1 LIVYVDATVLVT
13 LIKHEDSSD
22 SVIEYLD
29 DLAEDD
35 HPLVAGQLVET
46 ELRRVANR
54 FSVDQS
60 SVQPVLERVNLVD
73 QTPADFRQAG
83 ILQSRHLGTLD
94 ALHLATA
101 IRTRATTMLTFDQRL
116 AEASEALGI
125 RVLDVFIP
133 RTLISGPHGRIS
145 T

>member
-101 IRTRATTMLTFDQRL
+101 IRTQATTMLTFNQRL

>member
-1 LIVYVDATVLVT
+1 MIVYVDATVLVT

-73 QTPADFRQAG
+73 QAPADFRQAG

-101 IRTRATTMLTFDQRL
+101 IRTRATAMLTFDQRL
-116 AEASEALGI
+116 AEASEAVGI
-125 RVLDVFIP
+125 PVLDVFSP
-133 RTLISGPHGRIS
+133 RTVTSGRHGRIS

>member
-1 LIVYVDATVLVT
+1 MIVFVDASVLVT
-13 LIKHEDSSD
+13 LIKREGSSD

-35 HPLVAGQLVET
+35 HLLVAGQLVET

-54 FSVDQS
+54 FDMDQS
-60 SVQPVLERVNLVD
+60 SVPLVLECVNLVD

-83 ILQSRHLGTLD
+83 ILQARQLGTLD

-101 IRTRATTMLTFDQRL
+101 IRTRATAMLTFDQRL
-116 AEASEALGI
+116 AEASEAVGI
-125 RVLDVFIP
+125 PVLDVFSP
-133 RTLISGPHGRIS
+133 RTLISGPHGRI
-145 T
+145 TP

>member
-60 SVQPVLERVNLVD
+60 SVQPVLERVHLVD

-101 IRTRATTMLTFDQRL
+101 IRTRATAMLTFDQRL
-116 AEASEALGI
+116 AEVSEAVGI
-125 RVLDVFIP
+125 PVLDVFSP
-133 RTLISGPHGRIS
+133 RTVTSGRHGRIS

>member
-1 LIVYVDATVLVT
+1 MIVYVDATVLVT
-13 LIKHEDSSD
+13 LIKREDSSD

-46 ELRRVANR
+46 ELRHVANR

-73 QTPADFRQAG
+73 QTPGDFRQAG
-83 ILQSRHLGTLD
+83 ILQARHLGTLD

-101 IRTRATTMLTFDQRL
+101 IRTPATAMLTFDQRL

-133 RTLISGPHGRIS
+133 RTVISGPHGRIS